1 MPVVSERPT
10 SSAPA
15 AATCAASQ
23 TTSSAGT
30 SPCSV
35 QPNAVEIPTSTPT
48 LDARASRS
56 STMARTS
63 STICSRVL
71 RTLASECAALADTG
85 MVILCTPASMAAS
98 APFTFGT
105 SAITVQPG
113 SATACRTTSAA
124 SAICGSSFAG
134 TNEATSISRS
144 AGRVQRRRSS
154 ANLAAVGIVRATLCS
169 PSRGPTSLI
178 STSGIDALWPMRC
191 GCATQAAAARLNSG
205 DRLLAA
211 PTSAAVRSSAGPR
224 LIMRFSVSRISGPAM
239 VTTPIASPSRF
250 RTTAA
255 IALIPG
261 ANTSM
266 IMLNPRLRA
275 DRR

>member
-48 LDARASRS
+48 CDARASRS

-85 MVILCTPASMAAS
+85 IVILCTPASMAAS
-98 APFTFGT
+98 APFRFGT
-105 SAITVQPG
+105 SAITVHPG

-134 TNEATSISRS
+134 TNDATSISRRPAACS
-144 AGRVQRRRSS
+144 PSIQRELGRSRHRPRDALQSVARADFADQHVGDHRCAVSPQRRRH
-154 ANLAAVGIVRATLCS
+154 L
-169 PSRGPTSLI
+169 
-178 STSGIDALWPMRC
+178 
-191 GCATQAAAARLNSG
+191 
-205 DRLLAA
+205 
-211 PTSAAVRSSAGPR
+211 AVRSTVPR
-224 LIMRFSVSRISGPAM
+224 RCRCDCACSSRK
-239 VTTPIASPSRF
+239 
-250 RTTAA
+250 
-255 IALIPG
+255 
-261 ANTSM
+261 
-266 IMLNPRLRA
+266 
-275 DRR
+275 